1 MLSATRFDAGV
12 VAKPWLPCEL
22 PHERPYHVSTAPQP
36 VEVDARLGNKV
47 TKNRVWN
54 RTCALRR
61 ALGGVSRAN
70 RRRAAGTTLDGGTT
84 PRALLAWRR
93 RRRARPRSRAR
104 VRVDTQ
110 RVYPAALAIMVEL
123 AQRQC

>member
-1 MLSATRFDAGV
+1 MLSATRFDVGV

-61 ALGGVSRAN
+61 ALGGVSRESPA
-70 RRRAAGTTLDGGTT
+70 RAGTTLDGGTT
-84 PRALLAWRR
+84 PRALVFPL
-93 RRRARPRSRAR
+93 
-104 VRVDTQ
+104 DTQ